1 MPIDIVPVRKEAV
14 EGDPRKKQGSM
25 RLVQIDMRRAEP
37 VEGDQTDGG
46 AGESLGPEVLVI
58 GARSGGLVGLVV
70 LDRDL
75 VGLLVGHGIF
85 QAHPAG
91 KPRPAVPRQCFQ
103 THVDVSK
110 PLASRYSRNCHQVPS
125 IIGIPFPTTH
135 QDVLVVHCVR
145 LDVRDENQ
153 CDNGRCDRESRA
165 QPERSLNVNTVAASQ
180 RPAPPTVLYLYES
193 SGPKLAW
200 IWGKVYV
207 PMKAPTAI

>member
-1 MPIDIVPVRKEAV
+1 
-14 EGDPRKKQGSM
+14 
-25 RLVQIDMRRAEP
+25 
-37 VEGDQTDGG
+37 
-46 AGESLGPEVLVI
+46 
-58 GARSGGLVGLVV
+58 VGLVV

-153 CDNGRCDRESRA
+153 SDNGRCDRESRA

-207 PMKAPTAI
+207 PMKAPTTVQHRPCFEAGGERTFANGGGNTIQLASSSSGSDRLGGKQT